1 MSPEPTT
8 APRAEGPL
16 TAAAVAPVPF
26 AGAAGEVPRVDEGA
40 AGHVPPVVAPP
51 ITAAPPELAPAP
63 RDRRSTWVLVGLGA
77 AVLLAA
83 VAFMTVGAKGS
94 WDFVLPFRGTKLLAM
109 TLVGV
114 AVAVSTVMFQTVTDN
129 RILTPSIMG
138 FDALY
143 LLLQTS
149 LVFSIGAARMT
160 AIPAPAKFLLETA
173 VMLTFGVLL
182 YRWLLAGAKYSVH
195 VLVLAGIVLG
205 VFFRSLSSFMQRL
218 IDPNEF
224 QVLQDAMFASF
235 NTFDRSLV
243 WLSGVLLLG
252 AVGVAW
258 GLRRR
263 LDVLLLGRERATM
276 LGVDHRA
283 TVGLVLVVVALLVS
297 VSTALVGP
305 ITFFGLLVANLA
317 YRVAGS
323 HRHAVVMPVAAL
335 LGVLALVAGQTVLE
349 RVLAFDTA
357 LAVIIELVGGVVFL
371 ALLMKGERR

>member
-1 MSPEPTT
+1 
-8 APRAEGPL
+8 
-16 TAAAVAPVPF
+16 
-26 AGAAGEVPRVDEGA
+26 
-40 AGHVPPVVAPP
+40 
-51 ITAAPPELAPAP
+51 
-63 RDRRSTWVLVGLGA
+63 
-77 AVLLAA
+77 
-83 VAFMTVGAKGS
+83 MTVGAKGS

-109 TLVGV
+109 ALVGV

-143 LLLQTS
+143 LLLQTT
-149 LVFSIGAARMT
+149 LVFSIGSARMT
-160 AIPAPAKFLLETA
+160 AIPAPAKFLLESA
-173 VMLTFGVLL
+173 VMVTFGVLL
-182 YRWLLAGAKYSVH
+182 YRWLLSGRRRSVH

-205 VFFRSLSSFMQRL
+205 VFFRSLSSFMTRL

-235 NTFDRSLV
+235 NSFDRSLV
-243 WLSGVLLLG
+243 WLAALLLG
-252 AVGVAW
+252 GAVATAW
-258 GLRRR
+258 ALRRR

-276 LGVDHRA
+276 LGVDHQR
-283 TVGLVLVVVALLVS
+283 TVGLVLVVVAVLVS

-317 YRVAGS
+317 YRIAGS

-349 RVLAFDTA
+349 QVFEFDTA
-357 LAVIIELVGGVVFL
+357 LAVIIEFLGGIVFL
-371 ALLMKGERR
+371 ALLMRGDKR